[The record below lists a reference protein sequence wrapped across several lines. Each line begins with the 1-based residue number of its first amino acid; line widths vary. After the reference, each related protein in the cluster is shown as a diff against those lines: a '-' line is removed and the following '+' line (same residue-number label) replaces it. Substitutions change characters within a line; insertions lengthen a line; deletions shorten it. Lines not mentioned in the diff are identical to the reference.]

1 MSSYAR
7 RGLALTSTNNEN
19 PTKNIKNTLITS
31 RKKNALK
38 VLTNTV
44 QSTKKSGSN
53 GLKQL
58 KVLPMINFE
67 TGDKCKSVLKDNSYN
82 EEVNHFECTTFEK
95 DSLPDNMTCNI
106 DMLSDFFST
115 KNDVENDWFLE
126 DYNNIMINEINNT
139 FDNFGNDQEYY
150 FPTLPIMDFPE
161 FIFA

>member
-1 MSSYAR
+1 M
-7 RGLALTSTNNEN
+7 LIE
-19 PTKNIKNTLITS
+19 NTLITS

-95 DSLPDNMTCNI
+95 GKFRNQIFVLHMFCNNYI
-106 DMLSDFFST
+106 I
-115 KNDVENDWFLE
+115 KRDVKVIL
-126 DYNNIMINEINNT
+126 
-139 FDNFGNDQEYY
+139 
-150 FPTLPIMDFPE
+150 
-161 FIFA
+161 